1 MKNNSKYLIAYLDK
15 VIRPLVLISH
25 KTSGYVKAFK
35 GINKLMPLHIDGD
48 KLLEKDKSIWTK
60 PNNLKYI
67 KLNVLVVYDIRYI
80 KTKIRI
86 NVNKVNTNFHGL
98 NVPDD
103 NVECEPF
110 TIISIDSLVVYESK
124 YYLQVYL
131 DNCT

>member
-1 MKNNSKYLIAYLDK
+1 MIAYLDK

-35 GINKLMPLHIDGD
+35 GINKLMPLHIDDD
-48 KLLEKDKSIWTK
+48 KLLETYKSIWTK
-60 PNNLKYI
+60 PDNLKYI